1 MSRRAQKESVGVALF
16 PFLAVLI
23 CTMGSLI
30 VLLVLMVQDARDD
43 VNRSLSQGEL
53 SPKQI
58 AKEPEGPTAEELQ
71 KAQEAADDARWRAE
85 MLAQQR
91 EEKVEA
97 LAKMRLQLSHLEE
110 HIRRLQKDAQAL
122 VDRVNEIDEGKKL
135 KDDEVKQTQE
145 QLAELKKKI
154 EEKKKEL
161 EEQKKNAS
169 KEQWYALIPYDG
181 PNGTRRRP
189 FYIECVE
196 EGIIIQPE
204 GLLLTP
210 ADFNGPLGPG
220 NPLDAALRAKREYIQ
235 QAANGQGGEPYPLL
249 VVRPSGVLS
258 YSAARAAMKA
268 WDEEFGYELISD
280 EKMLDFGPRD
290 PELDK
295 MLAQTVT
302 VARKRQAMLAAAMPR
317 RYQDDEP
324 VNSFNPQD
332 SSRYD
337 PATSGSAAPGSGIGG
352 GTGGTSGSSIAMRG
366 TPGASG
372 NGLGDGGT
380 GGAGTSASGTG
391 GMGAGV
397 SGKSGSGSLSLG
409 NAGGGLPYP
418 SSPMGGG
425 IGTAG
430 ANSAAGKPGALAAKQ
445 PGTTASTGSS
455 ASGNGPG
462 TAGTSG
468 TGGSGTGTGSG
479 GTGSGGTGN
488 NTPGGVA
495 GGTAGSGS
503 TSPGGGAG
511 GAGAPTQSGQM
522 AVGLPTNFGNM
533 ASMSTGG
540 TPPPTG
546 ATTTDATQGVAPK
559 PGMMSASNSGSA
571 SSSSSTGPK
580 PAFASSNTR
589 PKGSGRTGGSKSANW
604 GLPDAKNQLTGITRP
619 IRISCQPDKLVIL
632 PDKGE
637 VRQPTVIPI
646 SPEMSPAEL
655 EKFVSGIQKNIRSWG
670 LAVAGGYWKPELNV
684 EVAPNAEPRFTELQ
698 TALQGSGFDIK
709 RKIR

>member
-43 VNRSLSQGEL
+43 VDRSLSQGEL

-58 AKEPEGPTAEELQ
+58 AKEPAGPTAEELQ

-220 NPLDAALRAKREYIQ
+220 NPLDAALRAKREYVQ
-235 QAANGQGGEPYPLL
+235 QAANEQGGEPYPLL

-366 TPGASG
+366 TPGATG

-391 GMGAGV
+391 GMGAGI

-425 IGTAG
+425 TGTAG

-462 TAGTSG
+462 NAGTSG
-468 TGGSGTGTGSG
+468 TGGSGTGSG
-479 GTGSGGTGN
+479 VTGSGGTGN

-511 GAGAPTQSGQM
+511 GAGAPTQPGQM

-540 TPPPTG
+540 MPPPTG

-559 PGMMSASNSGSA
+559 PGMMIASNSGSA
-571 SSSSSTGPK
+571 SSSSSNGPK